1 MSEERSPSPSYWSTV
16 PYPVLSSRTLSDKT
30 KLVYGVIASL
40 TQAKDEQGEVV
51 GYCYASNAY
60 LADIMGCGE
69 RTITRSIADL
79 VEAGELIVK
88 DVGTNKTACKHQR
101 RIYTL
106 ETYARSIVKTGE
118 VASFGEAGIVKNG
131 EAVFNRID
139 NKRNDIAPISP
150 TGKKDSSPPDENPDK
165 RFEDFW
171 LWYRTVYCADDTSRA
186 GNKGKARKAWHDLAP
201 NDKLIARMGAY
212 LLAEI
217 KTEQHQRGYG
227 IPYASTF
234 LNGVRK
240 GEIDLTVE
248 AAPASKP
255 DTPDQQPRQEA
266 WGWGT

>member
-1 MSEERSPSPSYWSTV
+1 MSEQNPSPSYWSTV

-106 ETYARSIVKTGE
+106 ETYARSIVKNGK

-139 NKRNDIAPISP
+139 KKSNDITPKAP
-150 TGKKDSSPPDENPDK
+150 TGGEAESMLMFDRFWRLYPRKVNKQAAQRAWLRLAPDMLLCSEMSLALKRQIASEQWQRDGGRYIPYPASWLNGRRWEDELPPDTPQRPPDEPQ
-165 RFEDFW
+165 REEAFG
-171 LWYRTVYCADDTSRA
+171 V
-186 GNKGKARKAWHDLAP
+186 WH
-201 NDKLIARMGAY
+201 
-212 LLAEI
+212 
-217 KTEQHQRGYG
+217 
-227 IPYASTF
+227 
-234 LNGVRK
+234 
-240 GEIDLTVE
+240 
-248 AAPASKP
+248 
-255 DTPDQQPRQEA
+255 
-266 WGWGT
+266 